1 MKIST
6 VTTAVQKA
14 CLNVGYDDECGAYEN
29 QCDLRDHCRNV
40 RLVNMILDDLAEPTD
55 AMIEAG
61 KQEIRKGF
69 ELVDHVGAIAKAV
82 WTAMLAEARK

>member
-1 MKIST
+1 MST
-6 VTTAVQKA
+6 VTKAVQEA
-14 CLNVGYDDECGAYEN
+14 CLKVGYDDECGVYEN

-40 RLVNMILDDLAEPTD
+40 RLVDIVLDTLAEPTD

-61 KQEIRKGF
+61 RIEIRKGF
-69 ELVDHVGAIAKAV
+69 DQVDHVKAIAKAV